1 MFANHK
7 PLQTASMDLL
17 LELARGYYSNKQL
30 VKLDIVKGLM
40 TLYRSVA
47 LSNEPRQHKHFYSA
61 LSYLWT
67 NEEVEASLTQFLGPM
82 TAAVREVCMSL
93 DPSSYIITFRELEGI
108 CFGLQSQRQYL
119 EFYEWFNDGPLQL
132 VARALETSD
141 FNLMQALLSFLRE
154 LTMPRNTRI
163 RFDNAT
169 AHGVILFKNVARVV
183 VSYGEA

>member
-1 MFANHK
+1 MFMNHR

-17 LELARGYYSNKQL
+17 LELARGYYSNKLL
-30 VKLDIVKGLM
+30 VRLDIVKGLM

-47 LSNEPRQHKHFYSA
+47 LSDEPRQRKHFYSA
-61 LSYLWT
+61 LAYLWT
-67 NEEVEASLTQFLGPM
+67 NEEVEASLTQFLGPI
-82 TAAVREVCMSL
+82 TTAVREVCQTQ
-93 DPSSYIITFRELEGI
+93 DPSSFIITFHELKGI

-132 VARALETSD
+132 VARALETPD
-141 FNLMQALLSFLRE
+141 FNLMQALLSFLKE
-154 LTMPRNTRI
+154 LTMPRNTRT

-169 AHGVILFKNVARVV
+169 AHGVILFKNVARVI